1 MSIKKRLKKIFYCI
15 LSVAL
20 VCSGLFCAAVRI
32 SNSGIDASFDII
44 AAQTA
49 MPTGTAQ
56 YSEPPEIS
64 ETVTANTEPSV
75 IPEES
80 SHEDRKSTRLKA
92 VMKFPVRK
100 AAPKKKARRKIS
112 SLRYQGN
119 SRRTDFKL
127 HRYRMM
133 R

>member
-1 MSIKKRLKKIFYCI
+1 MKMSIKKRLKKIFYCI

-75 IPEES
+75 IPE
-80 SHEDRKSTRLKA
+80 KLTR
-92 VMKFPVRK
+92 V
-100 AAPKKKARRKIS
+100 KKNI
-112 SLRYQGN
+112 L
-119 SRRTDFKL
+119 
-127 HRYRMM
+127 
-133 R
+133 

>member
-1 MSIKKRLKKIFYCI
+1 MKMSIKKRLKKIFYCI

-64 ETVTANTEPSV
+64 ETKSFPTIPGPLTTTLQRIPTHTNSSSPRWETTSV
-75 IPEES
+75 RTS
-80 SHEDRKSTRLKA
+80 ST
-92 VMKFPVRK
+92 P
-100 AAPKKKARRKIS
+100 
-112 SLRYQGN
+112 
-119 SRRTDFKL
+119 
-127 HRYRMM
+127 
-133 R
+133 